1 MLKSD
6 NFTQPETKF
15 SSIRSP
21 TTLKRL
27 LSTQTQPKRSDD
39 KKKDFWNTFNR
50 PRLRQNNTWNHLSAI
65 LRNILSDISC
75 GLYQMEKLTSEPK
88 YTLRKSKELRKMDTR
103 LRLRLPLMRKREYED
118 GVSSQADKK
127 LFWHCALS

>member
-1 MLKSD
+1 
-6 NFTQPETKF
+6 
-15 SSIRSP
+15 
-21 TTLKRL
+21 
-27 LSTQTQPKRSDD
+27 
-39 KKKDFWNTFNR
+39 
-50 PRLRQNNTWNHLSAI
+50 
-65 LRNILSDISC
+65 
-75 GLYQMEKLTSEPK
+75 MEKLTSEPK